1 MCSVDDKVI
10 EARVKEKEEAKE
22 IFNDAISAGNTAVF
36 AETKDTKRGDV
47 VNLTI
52 GNLLPE

>member
-1 MCSVDDKVI
+1 V
-10 EARVKEKEEAKE
+10 KEEAKE